1 MANAANPAL
10 EFFHQLVIAY
20 PKSWISS
27 RMQADLPVIL
37 ASSCTATGREES
49 CYVGETGHLVTNVLH
64 ILADFANRVVQS
76 EELTANLKSR
86 AVLLA
91 DEADLEGVAA
101 LDEKHLALKRVISAM
116 QSRRSV
122 TNFCPDPL

>member
-1 MANAANPAL
+1 ML
-10 EFFHQLVIAY
+10 
-20 PKSWISS
+20 
-27 RMQADLPVIL
+27 D
-37 ASSCTATGREES
+37 
-49 CYVGETGHLVTNVLH
+49 GETGHLVTNVLH

-122 TNFCPDPL
+122 TNFCPDPW